1 MTQLLFLQ
9 VELTQV
15 GVSRQGGVCRH
26 IIGKQQLSVVAQSSL
41 AVDRHFQVHAQQGFE
56 LPLCQH
62 QCVLCLQQ
70 VGFRILDSY
79 VSAYQIVFRHGALL
93 ILPLDVEVVFHGVV
107 IALLEDYVGVV
118 RQQHRIEALLHLIDH
133 GELGGTGLLNG

>member
-1 MTQLLFLQ
+1 MRSLL
-9 VELTQV
+9 
-15 GVSRQGGVCRH
+15 
-26 IIGKQQLSVVAQSSL
+26 
-41 AVDRHFQVHAQQGFE
+41 
-56 LPLCQH
+56 
-62 QCVLCLQQ
+62 
-70 VGFRILDSY
+70 GFRIIDGY

-133 GELGGTGLLNG
+133 RELGGTGLLNG